1 MTFEDYRRVF
11 DYIDHDSMG
20 EINFNKFCLLN
31 TQSKRWFQERKGQHK
46 LVRNGKPPLRPL
58 PLTHSQPPKNKNV

>member
-20 EINFNKFCLLN
+20 EIDFNKFCLLN
-31 TQSKRWFQERKGQHK
+31 TDKNSNYLRK

-58 PLTHSQPPKNKNV
+58 PLTHAQPPKNKNA